1 MNSMRS
7 FFIEFFVWLI
17 IVTFEGVLSNKY
29 GTCDNMFLKLVMLVV
44 VFELYFEITSL
55 LRNCGALTKT

>member
-1 MNSMRS
+1 MRS
-7 FFIEFFVWLI
+7 FFIEFFMWLI

-29 GTCDNMFLKLVMLVV
+29 GGICDNMFLKLIMLVV